1 MKIVTNMSDPLGVH
15 WVPILD
21 AGVAINTNANY
32 EGLS

>member
-1 MKIVTNMSDPLGVH
+1 MKIVTNLSDPQGVR

-32 EGLS
+32 